1 MNIKTL
7 QFTAE
12 EKLCAITKKKS
23 FLSTVYKATFTSL
36 PSTLHMNH
44 LHDYMI
50 NRKEEK
56 KIYLI
61 GMKENKVFKTIYT
74 LLTIHMINALR
85 RIADII

>member
-12 EKLCAITKKKS
+12 EKLLLRHNKEKS

-50 NRKEEK
+50 NRKEK
-56 KIYLI
+56 KIYI
-61 GMKENKVFKTIYT
+61 
-74 LLTIHMINALR
+74 
-85 RIADII
+85 